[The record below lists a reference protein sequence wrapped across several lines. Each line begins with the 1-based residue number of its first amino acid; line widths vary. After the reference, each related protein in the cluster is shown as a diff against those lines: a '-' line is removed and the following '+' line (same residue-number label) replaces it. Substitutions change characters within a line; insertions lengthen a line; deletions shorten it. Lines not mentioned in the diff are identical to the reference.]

1 MRCQA
6 DCRASEA
13 SAATACASGKTA
25 SLGEERPIGE
35 GQAAAAIERG
45 FLLLCLG
52 LSMTSSLH

>member
-45 FLLLCLG
+45 FFY
-52 LSMTSSLH
+52 SASAST